1 MGGVQSKQQ
10 QQQQQQQQPFNLKPI
25 SSEAAQKTLRQYE
38 KRDET
43 YQAILDTQYKR
54 HVEIA
59 QEKKKVIEQANMER
73 RIRSQNPTL
82 LFGPGYQSF
91 GNGKTGFQ
99 HKIKYPGEKRR
110 RQQVRFSF
118 STEAVKE
125 QAEKEECLVPI
136 RIDLEIEGYKLR
148 DTFTWNLNESLITFE
163 QFAEVICLDLRLPLG
178 LFVEPIA
185 KSIKEQLE
193 DYNLSASNPQETEEL
208 KTIVKLDITVGNR
221 ELIDQFE
228 WDISCPKN
236 SPEEFAERLVKE
248 LGLGGEFKTAI
259 AHLIREQIH
268 VYKKSLL
275 VLGEEEQSSQE
286 PSYLTSA
293 LRDHQ
298 ITENF
303 TPAIIELTDAMI
315 ERMEKDQIRESRRKR
330 RGARSRRNVV
340 TSNDMEP
347 QKTHRTGFAA
357 PPEQELTDEQYL
369 AGIGYDNNGQSHYS
383 TQRKSAIKARLV
395 TGIKKEGRV
404 PHVVDERPDNSVKIV
419 VLDLRNNDD
428 PSNIHHHQP
437 ESKFK
442 KMSLDFWENVV
453 RIIRAYKPNQPTDC
467 AIQTFSNT
475 IDVYT
480 NIVPARQPIQQQ
492 PQPIQQ
498 QQAMMNPAV
507 YNPGMFHPMYTNNNS
522 SPILFNQP
530 NYLPVMTAAQ
540 YIMNA
545 AAAYNSMLSQPP
557 YALSPILSPQPQH
570 AQIKRKPVQYR
581 PPPMNVLSPQLSQR
595 IQRKKLPAQ
604 QQQKKKVRFEEVP
617 TLYTYEPEVSEEEQE
632 EDEDHH
638 YTQPSSSHDRYMSP
652 ERPWSSSNIILNNRH
667 PHFDDDYY
675 DDDEEEDEEEEY
687 GDLWRKRYFLRRHDS
702 LGHRPPPVRRSR
714 V

>member
-1 MGGVQSKQQ
+1 M
-10 QQQQQQQQPFNLKPI
+10 
-25 SSEAAQKTLRQYE
+25 
-38 KRDET
+38 
-43 YQAILDTQYKR
+43 
-54 HVEIA
+54 
-59 QEKKKVIEQANMER
+59 
-73 RIRSQNPTL
+73 
-82 LFGPGYQSF
+82 
-91 GNGKTGFQ
+91 
-99 HKIKYPGEKRR
+99 
-110 RQQVRFSF
+110 
-118 STEAVKE
+118 
-125 QAEKEECLVPI
+125 
-136 RIDLEIEGYKLR
+136 
-148 DTFTWNLNESLITFE
+148 
-163 QFAEVICLDLRLPLG
+163 
-178 LFVEPIA
+178 
-185 KSIKEQLE
+185 
-193 DYNLSASNPQETEEL
+193 
-208 KTIVKLDITVGNR
+208 
-221 ELIDQFE
+221 
-228 WDISCPKN
+228 
-236 SPEEFAERLVKE
+236 
-248 LGLGGEFKTAI
+248 
-259 AHLIREQIH
+259 
-268 VYKKSLL
+268 
-275 VLGEEEQSSQE
+275 
-286 PSYLTSA
+286 
-293 LRDHQ
+293 
-298 ITENF
+298 
-303 TPAIIELTDAMI
+303 
-315 ERMEKDQIRESRRKR
+315 
-330 RGARSRRNVV
+330 
-340 TSNDMEP
+340 
-347 QKTHRTGFAA
+347 
-357 PPEQELTDEQYL
+357 
-369 AGIGYDNNGQSHYS
+369 
-383 TQRKSAIKARLV
+383 

-480 NIVPARQPIQQQ
+480 NIVPSRQPIQQQ
-492 PQPIQQ
+492 PQPLQQ
-498 QQAMMNPAV
+498 QPAMMNPAV

-545 AAAYNSMLSQPP
+545 AAAYNSMLSQQP